1 MVVKIFDDCACF
13 ESILTERNVQTV
25 FQPIISLKN
34 GEIYG
39 YEALCRGPA
48 QTKFVNPEVLFE
60 FATEQQRLWELEF
73 LCRTTAL
80 ERYANLQLEGKL
92 FLNVNPNIMSDIRFR
107 EGFTKDY
114 LSQFSI
120 DPDAIVFEITE
131 KEAIRHIAH
140 FQQTVDHY
148 KNQQY
153 RVAIDDVGSGYSGL
167 NIITDVH
174 PHFLKLDMH
183 LIRNIDHDETKQSLV
198 KSLVDFA
205 NLANIFIIA
214 EGIETTAELLTLI
227 KFGIHYG
234 QGYLIQ
240 RPSPQKEPRN
250 EEVYTIIIRENEQK
264 SNLEPTQIIS
274 TSVEQITKAT
284 PTVQPTT
291 VIKEVA
297 TIFKSL
303 LVDGLCV
310 EKDGK
315 ILGVVTKQ
323 RLYAALSGP
332 FGYSL
337 YSDKPVSEIMQTDF
351 ISVDRST
358 PINIVS
364 KLAMMRTDD
373 QLYDFITVTKKNDY
387 YGTVTVKDL
396 LEQTIQIEI
405 NFAKHLN
412 PLSELPGNLM
422 IEQQIQRNIEDDEG
436 CTVLYIDLDNFKPYN
451 DVYGFE
457 NGDDVI
463 TAVARILKKIAS
475 PLDFIGHIGG
485 DDFIFMTTQ
494 DQAEQLG
501 KAIIEKFDDI
511 VPSFYREEDYETGHI
526 QATNRHGEK
535 ETFPLLSI
543 SVAGVQTAHFN
554 SLHKLA
560 ERASELKK
568 VCKQQFGSYLL
579 IER

>member
-1 MVVKIFDDCACF
+1 MVVKIFDERACL
-13 ESILTERNVQTV
+13 EAILTERNVQTV

-48 QTKFVNPEVLFE
+48 ETPFVNPEALFE
-60 FATEQQRLWELEF
+60 FATERKRLWELEL

-80 ERYANLQLEGKL
+80 ERYASLQLEGKL
-92 FLNVNPNIMSDIRFR
+92 FLNVNPNIMSDNRFR

-131 KEAIRHIAH
+131 NEAIRNIDH

-205 NLANIFIIA
+205 NLSNIFIIA

-240 RPSPQKEPRN
+240 RPSPQKELRN
-250 EEVYTIIIRENEQK
+250 EDVHTIIIRENEQK

-274 TSVEQITKAT
+274 TSVEQITNAI

-291 VIKEVA
+291 VIEEVA
-297 TIFKSL
+297 NVFKTL
-303 LVDGLCV
+303 AVDGLCV
-310 EKDGK
+310 EQDGH

-373 QLYDFITVTKKNDY
+373 QLYDFITVTKKNHY
-387 YGTVTVKDL
+387 FGIVTVKDL

-422 IEQQIQRNIEDDEG
+422 IEQQIQRDIDDDCA

-457 NGDDVI
+457 SGDDVI
-463 TAVARILKKIAS
+463 TALARILKKIAS

-485 DDFIFMTTQ
+485 DDFIFMTAPNH
-494 DQAEQLG
+494 AERIG
-501 KAIIEKFDDI
+501 KAIIEKFDEI
-511 VPSFYREEDYETGHI
+511 VPSFYRTEDVDAQFIE
-526 QATNRHGEK
+526 AMNRHGEK

-543 SVAGVQTAHFN
+543 SVAGVQTAHFDN
-554 SLHKLA
+554 LHKLA

-568 VCKQQFGSYLL
+568 ACKQQRGSYLL
-579 IER
+579 IED